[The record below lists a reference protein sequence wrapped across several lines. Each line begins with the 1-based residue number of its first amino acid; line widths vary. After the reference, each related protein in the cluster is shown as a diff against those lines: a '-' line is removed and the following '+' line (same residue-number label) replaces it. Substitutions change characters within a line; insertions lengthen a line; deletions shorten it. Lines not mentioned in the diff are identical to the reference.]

1 MKKLLFILSVLVI
14 GSNCQKGDIDSS
26 QPCSYAYPA
35 GNDNHPKA
43 ARFNNILIKYT
54 KQGLPGISMLIR
66 DHSGTWIGA
75 AGKAD
80 IEQNIPFQPCTVA
93 KVASITKM
101 FTGTLAH
108 LLVEQNV
115 FKLDDKVDSWLDE
128 ELLKKVKNCRG
139 ATIRQLMQHTTGIYD
154 VITGTEFYLA
164 LLNNPDKKWTAE
176 ELIKLVYGKEPK
188 FALGTSCFYSNT
200 NTLLLS
206 MVIQKASG
214 RKNQDLLRE
223 KVLQPLG
230 MNDTY
235 YYSHD
240 ELPPITAQ
248 GYFDLYNNQTLT
260 NVTNFNTGSG
270 HGYGGFFST
279 VLDLQK
285 FIEPLLRGKT
295 ILQAGSLNEM
305 TKFLPEIDPE
315 DPANDL
321 NLGAGLMKRYF
332 NQALTSDRYGYGHT
346 GRDLGYSANSFY
358 FPNYDVTCCFIV
370 NYGTNAES
378 ELREVFYDFQD
389 ELTDALFE

>member
-1 MKKLLFILSVLVI
+1 MKNSILLFCLVLF
-14 GSNCQKGDIDSS
+14 NYQCQKGDIDSS
-26 QPCSYAYPA
+26 QACSYTYPA

-43 ARFNNILIKYT
+43 ARFKSILAKYT
-54 KQGLPGISMLIR
+54 AAGLPGISLLVR
-66 DHSGTWIGA
+66 DPGGTWIGA
-75 AGKAD
+75 SGQAD
-80 IEQNIPFQPCTVA
+80 IEKGVPFQPCTVA

-101 FTGTLAH
+101 FTGTLVH
-108 LLVEQNV
+108 LLVEQQV
-115 FKLDDKVDSWLDE
+115 FKLDDKIDAWLPAE
-128 ELLKKVKNCRG
+128 VVSRVKNCRG

-154 VITGTEFYLA
+154 VITSTEFYLA

-176 ELIKLVYGKEPK
+176 ELIELVYGKEPE
-188 FALGTSCFYSNT
+188 FALGTSCLYSNT

-214 RKNQDLLRE
+214 KNNVDLLHE
-223 KVLQPLG
+223 NILQPLG

-240 ELPPITAQ
+240 ELPSITAQ

-279 VLDLQK
+279 VLDLQR
-285 FIEPLLRGKT
+285 FIEPLLKT
-295 ILQAGSLNEM
+295 KTLLKPGSLSEM
-305 TKFLPEIDPE
+305 TQFTPEIDPE

-321 NLGAGLMKRYF
+321 QLGAGLMKRYF
-332 NQALTSDRYGYGHT
+332 NQSLTSDRFGIGHT
-346 GRDLGYSANSFY
+346 GRDLGYSANNFY

-378 ELREVFYDFQD
+378 KLREVFYDFQD
-389 ELTDALFE
+389 ELTSALFE